1 MPSRANV
8 EAGEKIYEI
17 IKNSSEED
25 LIIVFFQEAAPLLCY
40 SEDECRQG
48 SALMMSFK
56 TGKTIKK

>member
-25 LIIVFFQEAAPLLCY
+25 LIIVCFRRRLRSYAIRRMNADKAPPL
-40 SEDECRQG
+40 
-48 SALMMSFK
+48 
-56 TGKTIKK
+56 